1 MRAFCVNG
9 LKAQYDG
16 VDPKT
21 GNKRFRA
28 VTATQE
34 KAMSSFHN
42 AKPNSKGTTLEFCIA
57 PTVTSISPF
66 DASENTIDSSTV
78 LSGLASDFSRSLS
91 SLALIHSDIKRLST
105 LGSLPISHPNPHTIQ
120 VRFPGCDEKTVNSL
134 CDELGIQRG
143 VVKEDPG
150 WDAEEGDKDVGM
162 ALLFPWAPSRAASEA
177 SAEEA
182 ANTYFSRVDAGA
194 RTKTLG
200 AADSLEWASML
211 SPSPRPSNPAVKSD
225 KEDSYSII
233 APSNATEFNNPWL
246 KSSSSGSNASFDPL
260 RESDFASND
269 GFDFEGLDLTR
280 VETARQE
287 RGPLS
292 FADYEGTEGILRFLD
307 AYDGARR

>member
-34 KAMSSFHN
+34 KAISSFRN
-42 AKPNSKGTTLEFCIA
+42 ATLNSKGTTLEFCIA

-66 DASENTIDSSTV
+66 DTTENTIDSSAV
-78 LSGLASDFSRSLS
+78 LSGLASDFSRSLA

-120 VRFPGCDEKTVNSL
+120 VRFPGCDAKTVNNL

-143 VVKEDPG
+143 IMKEDPE
-150 WDAEEGDKDVGM
+150 WDAESGDKDVGM
-162 ALLFPWAPSRAASEA
+162 ALLFPWAPSRAASEV

-182 ANTYFSRVDAGA
+182 ANVFFSRLEPRA

-200 AADSLEWASML
+200 PAESLEWASMI
-211 SPSPRPSNPAVKSD
+211 SPSPHPSDPAAKSD
-225 KEDSYSII
+225 NDDSFSVI
-233 APSNATEFNNPWL
+233 APSQATEFNNPWL
-246 KSSSSGSNASFDPL
+246 KSSSGGSNASFDPL

-269 GFDFEGLDLTR
+269 EFDFDLDLTR

-287 RGPLS
+287 RAPQS
-292 FADYEGTEGILRFLD
+292 FADFEGTERILRFLD
-307 AYDGARR
+307 AYEEARR